1 MSEDDEHHHHHRSHR
16 FLALT
21 GGRVTRDTSIYVVG
35 LLAVGPFSLIS
46 VAVLTRV
53 LATSQYGALALLM
66 VFAGY
71 LTTLYNTGS
80 LHGTFMLVYGVSDGE
95 GDEVGEETGLTSTPR
110 RSLATGVLLT
120 LMIVSA
126 GTAVCVVTA
135 PQIAGFLLGD
145 SVPHGAALVRWAAAS
160 AAAGSL
166 WRLTVNVLRMERKP
180 VRFSAFNA
188 LRPLFVVAGVVPL
201 VLLGFGVQGALAGT
215 MLGSLLA
222 TAACIAAA
230 RRSYELAF
238 SWSDAKEIVRRG
250 SKAVVPVVT
259 LFIVHSADVVLLS
272 RYASH
277 SEVGIYRVVSRFA
290 AVPSYFASAF
300 LMAWAPLER
309 GVMFQSTYRHVGE
322 ERVRGAILTYYLL
335 AGITLV
341 MLLDLTA
348 PGLMLLVGPQ
358 YRSAALVIPLAGAG
372 FVCYGLFIVLVR
384 SVVIE
389 RRMLFYGLGGVMAC
403 VLDIG
408 ISSFTI
414 PRLGLYG
421 VPAGMIAGLL
431 LTCAAWIALVQRV
444 AEKPLS
450 FEARPLA
457 GLAGAVAIAVALQQV
472 GLRVWPAERSLVLV
486 GAFSAYLAAVVL
498 FGVVQRPHWQL
509 LGRLART
516 ALHQRGIGAPDPS
529 AGLAQLEPR
538 PRNLLAAIER
548 DGRPLGELAEHL
560 GRSERELRGEYV
572 AALRTLIGAP
582 AQPGEHDGRI
592 AAYLLS
598 TQPEAQRDLIGRGL
612 IEEDVDGMQLMEL
625 DEAARRLRALPCE
638 AWAEVAAERPRRRVL
653 KATNTPAASIPPA
666 FAGVVHELRDHIV
679 EHCERLGER
688 LDTPAGLVTLD
699 TNSVLAPGRGRLLLR
714 LLAHEGVGS
723 IAGRRVLDLGAGFGA
738 LGLYFAHL
746 GAEVVAVDP
755 NEPRT
760 RVALMIAQRCGLP
773 LSVAA
778 AHAQSLPFPD
788 GSFDVV
794 VANNSLC
801 YIAGEQAHDD
811 ALREIHRVL
820 KPGGWV
826 VMRNPN
832 RLHLRDKFTHLP
844 LLPLLSPALARSTTR
859 ALGRHRSEV
868 RLRSPGGTVRT
879 LRRAG
884 FAHARW
890 HPEPGRGARDRFA
903 GYHHVLA
910 RRGVT
915 GP

>member
-120 LMIVSA
+120 LMIVSV
-126 GTAVCVVTA
+126 GTAVCFVTA

-408 ISSFTI
+408 ISNFTI

-431 LTCAAWIALVQRV
+431 LTCAAGSRLCSAWRRSRSASRRAPWPGSRAPSRSPWRSSRWACACGQPSGRWCWSGRSPPTLPRSSSSASSSAPTGSCWGAWRARRCTSGGSALRTPRR
-444 AEKPLS
+444 A
-450 FEARPLA
+450 
-457 GLAGAVAIAVALQQV
+457 
-472 GLRVWPAERSLVLV
+472 WPSWNPGRATCWRRSSVT
-486 GAFSAYLAAVVL
+486 A
-498 FGVVQRPHWQL
+498 
-509 LGRLART
+509 GRLASWPNT
-516 ALHQRGIGAPDPS
+516 WGAPS
-529 AGLAQLEPR
+529 ASCAANTSR
-538 PRNLLAAIER
+538 PC
-548 DGRPLGELAEHL
+548 
-560 GRSERELRGEYV
+560 
-572 AALRTLIGAP
+572 
-582 AQPGEHDGRI
+582 
-592 AAYLLS
+592 
-598 TQPEAQRDLIGRGL
+598 
-612 IEEDVDGMQLMEL
+612 
-625 DEAARRLRALPCE
+625 AR
-638 AWAEVAAERPRRRVL
+638 
-653 KATNTPAASIPPA
+653 
-666 FAGVVHELRDHIV
+666 
-679 EHCERLGER
+679 
-688 LDTPAGLVTLD
+688 
-699 TNSVLAPGRGRLLLR
+699 
-714 LLAHEGVGS
+714 
-723 IAGRRVLDLGAGFGA
+723 
-738 LGLYFAHL
+738 
-746 GAEVVAVDP
+746 
-755 NEPRT
+755 
-760 RVALMIAQRCGLP
+760 
-773 LSVAA
+773 
-778 AHAQSLPFPD
+778 
-788 GSFDVV
+788 
-794 VANNSLC
+794 
-801 YIAGEQAHDD
+801 
-811 ALREIHRVL
+811 
-820 KPGGWV
+820 
-826 VMRNPN
+826 
-832 RLHLRDKFTHLP
+832 
-844 LLPLLSPALARSTTR
+844 
-859 ALGRHRSEV
+859 
-868 RLRSPGGTVRT
+868 
-879 LRRAG
+879 
-884 FAHARW
+884 
-890 HPEPGRGARDRFA
+890 
-903 GYHHVLA
+903 
-910 RRGVT
+910 
-915 GP
+915 